1 MWHLA
6 ANSIWEE
13 MHLALCFPYRTWRQ
27 SGVYPDAIQARNPCA
42 FQGLSSLSS
51 APHDKGRGAELFN
64 AKNKLDRGQGG
75 RKRPQM
81 NWKNT
86 TVDLTSSCCPFK
98 KKASLSVWCRL
109 LLFVFNPSV
118 TRSPSAIRG
127 RKTWHQINTIWKE
140 IKNTRITW

>member
-81 NWKNT
+81 N
-86 TVDLTSSCCPFK
+86 
-98 KKASLSVWCRL
+98 
-109 LLFVFNPSV
+109 
-118 TRSPSAIRG
+118 
-127 RKTWHQINTIWKE
+127 
-140 IKNTRITW
+140 